1 VEFPLTWISKHKSV
15 EARREM
21 MPSSGDPS
29 PFLLAGGPVAALL
42 IHGFTGSPSEMRLL
56 GNHLNR
62 YGLTVLAPLLPGH
75 GTQVEDLNQKRWR
88 DWLDHVVQA
97 YAELAS
103 RCELVFVGGESLG
116 SLLALQL
123 ASRKKTVAGAILL
136 SPAIK
141 VINSRR
147 HLVPLLKYV
156 LPKVPKSAD
165 FFIDPAAKERL
176 WAYDC
181 TPTSAAHEVL
191 KLIRET
197 KRLLAQV
204 TCPVLV
210 MHSTRDPEIHP
221 ASARYVYDRISS
233 TDKKIILL
241 HNSGHVLALDS
252 EWETVAENT
261 YQFIYEHLSEELQ
274 SLLRKRSA
282 V

>member
-1 VEFPLTWISKHKSV
+1 
-15 EARREM
+15 M

-42 IHGFTGSPSEMRLL
+42 IHGFTGSPSEMQLL
-56 GNHLNR
+56 GDHLNG
-62 YGLTVLAPLLPGH
+62 YGLTVSAPLLPGH

-88 DWLDHVVQA
+88 EWLDHVVQA

-116 SLLALQL
+116 SLLTLQL
-123 ASRKKTVAGAILL
+123 ASRKKSVAGAIFL

-141 VINSRR
+141 VTNPLR
-147 HLVPLLKYV
+147 HLVPLLKFV
-156 LPKVPKSAD
+156 FPKVVKSED

-176 WAYDC
+176 WAYDH

-204 TCPVLV
+204 TCPVLIV
-210 MHSTRDPEIHP
+210 HSTEDPEIHP
-221 ASARYVYDRISS
+221 ASAHYVYDRISS
-233 TDKKIILL
+233 IDKEIIFL

-252 EWETVAENT
+252 EWETVAENI
-261 YQFIYEHLSEELQ
+261 YQFIDERLPQELRTK
-274 SLLRKRSA
+274 LRKSSA

>member
-1 VEFPLTWISKHKSV
+1 MI
-15 EARREM
+15 
-21 MPSSGDPS
+21 PSSGDPS
-29 PFLLAGGPVAALL
+29 PSLLAGGPVAALL
-42 IHGFTGSPSEMRLL
+42 IHGFTGSPSEMQLL
-56 GNHLNR
+56 GYHLNH

-88 DWLDHVVQA
+88 EWLDHVVQA

-116 SLLALQL
+116 SLLTLQL
-123 ASRKKTVAGAILL
+123 ASRKKSVAGAILL

-141 VINSRR
+141 VTNPLR
-147 HLVPLLKYV
+147 HLVSLLKYV
-156 LPKVPKSAD
+156 LPKVAKKED

-204 TCPVLV
+204 TCPVLI
-210 MHSTRDPEIHP
+210 MHSTEDPEIHP
-221 ASARYVYDRISS
+221 ASAHYVYDRISS
-233 TDKKIILL
+233 IDKQIIFL

-261 YQFIYEHLSEELQ
+261 YQFIDERLPQELRTKLQ
-274 SLLRKRSA
+274 KSGA

>member
-1 VEFPLTWISKHKSV
+1 
-15 EARREM
+15 
-21 MPSSGDPS
+21 
-29 PFLLAGGPVAALL
+29 
-42 IHGFTGSPSEMRLL
+42 MRLL
-56 GNHLNR
+56 GDHLNR

-88 DWLDHVVQA
+88 EWLDHVVQA
-97 YAELAS
+97 YAELTS

-116 SLLALQL
+116 SLLTLQL

-141 VINSRR
+141 VTNPRR
-147 HLVPLLKYV
+147 HLLPLLKYV
-156 LPKVPKSAD
+156 LPKVAKSED
-165 FFIDPAAKERL
+165 FFIDPAAKERI
-176 WAYDC
+176 WAYDY

-210 MHSTRDPEIHP
+210 MHSTKDLEIHP

-233 TDKKIILL
+233 TDKEIIFL
-241 HNSGHVLALDS
+241 HNSGHVLALDR

-261 YQFIYEHLSEELQ
+261 YQFIDEHLPQELRTK
-274 SLLRKRSA
+274 LRKSSA

>member
-1 VEFPLTWISKHKSV
+1 
-15 EARREM
+15 
-21 MPSSGDPS
+21 
-29 PFLLAGGPVAALL
+29 
-42 IHGFTGSPSEMRLL
+42 MRLL
-56 GNHLNR
+56 GDHLNR

-75 GTQVEDLNQKRWR
+75 GTRVEDLNQKRWR

-116 SLLALQL
+116 SLLTLQL

-141 VINSRR
+141 VTNPRR
-147 HLVPLLKYV
+147 HLLPLLKYV
-156 LPKVPKSAD
+156 LPKVPKSED
-165 FFIDPAAKERL
+165 FFTDPAAKERI
-176 WAYDC
+176 WAYDY

-210 MHSTRDPEIHP
+210 MHSTKDLEIHP

-233 TDKKIILL
+233 TDKEIILL

-252 EWETVAENT
+252 EWLAVAENT
-261 YQFIYEHLSEELQ
+261 YQFIHEHLPEELR
-274 SLLRKRSA
+274 SLLRKSSA

>member
-1 VEFPLTWISKHKSV
+1 
-15 EARREM
+15 M
-21 MPSSGDPS
+21 MPSGKDPS

-56 GNHLNR
+56 GDRLNR
-62 YGLTVLAPLLPGH
+62 DGLTISAPLLPGH
-75 GTQVEDLNQKRWR
+75 GTKVEDLNQKRWR
-88 DWLDHVVQA
+88 EWLDHIVLA
-97 YAELAS
+97 HAELAS

-116 SLLALQL
+116 SLLTLQL
-123 ASRKKTVAGAILL
+123 VSREQRVAGAILL

-141 VINSRR
+141 VTNPLR
-147 HLVPLLKYV
+147 HLVPLLKYI
-156 LPKVPKSAD
+156 LPKVAKSED

-176 WAYDC
+176 WAYDY
-181 TPTSAAHEVL
+181 TPTSATHEVL

-210 MHSTRDPEIHP
+210 MHSTKDPEIHP

-233 TDKKIILL
+233 IDKQIIFL

-261 YQFIYEHLSEELQ
+261 YQFIREHLPEELRIQ
-274 SLLRKRSA
+274 LRKSGS

>member
-1 VEFPLTWISKHKSV
+1 
-15 EARREM
+15 M

-56 GNHLNR
+56 GDHLNR
-62 YGLTVLAPLLPGH
+62 YGLTVSAPLLPGH
-75 GTQVEDLNQKRWR
+75 GTKVEKLNQKRWR
-88 DWLDHVVQA
+88 DWLDHVVQT
-97 YAELAS
+97 YEELAS

-116 SLLALQL
+116 SLLTLQL
-123 ASRKKTVAGAILL
+123 VSREQRVAGAILL

-141 VINSRR
+141 VTNPLR

-156 LPKVPKSAD
+156 LPKVAKSED
-165 FFIDPAAKERL
+165 FFIDPTAKERL
-176 WAYDC
+176 WAYDY

-204 TCPVLV
+204 KCPVLV
-210 MHSTRDPEIHP
+210 MHSTKDPEIDP
-221 ASARYVYDRISS
+221 ASARYVYDRINS
-233 TDKKIILL
+233 TDKQIIFL

-252 EWETVAENT
+252 EWKTVAENT
-261 YQFIYEHLSEELQ
+261 YQFIYEHLSQELRTK
-274 SLLRKRSA
+274 LRKSSA